1 MKEVLRIINLLSST
15 TKTNEK
21 LKILKDNK
29 DNKLLKKVLYYTY
42 SDKQYGFSEARLRK
56 LIDEY
61 TPQFRSTFNDGF
73 SMLDTLAGSN
83 INSNLIN
90 QTLEFLLAE
99 SDEELRGLWFKILVK
114 DLACGISNKTIEKVF
129 PGLLPKWEVM
139 RPSPIDGV
147 NIKQGTEFSLSL
159 KENGQRAT
167 YRNGIIKSRQ
177 NEIFEG
183 LNHIIKDIDTLKAM
197 LPEFKDYVFDGE
209 LIRNNIDNIDDNEN
223 FRLTCSILSDE
234 NADKS
239 PIVFRLFDMLPR
251 EEFDNGQSKDKYFK
265 RKSNLAKVE
274 QAIKE
279 HNLESLDIVMFLYQ
293 GKDQNKINEELER
306 WDSQGYEGLVLNLDK
321 PYVCKKTKNV
331 LKVKQFR
338 EADVR
343 IVGWY
348 LGKSGANLGKFG
360 GFTVDYK
367 GTHTNIGGGYS
378 KELREHYSQH
388 ADEYIGRVMQI
399 RFKDESM
406 NSKTG
411 KINIQ
416 FGGYVCIREEGKEP
430 SYN

>member
-1 MKEVLRIINLLSST
+1 MKKVLETINQLRST

-21 LKILKDNK
+21 LAILKNNQDNE
-29 DNKLLKKVLYYTY
+29 LLKKVLYYTY
-42 SDKQYGFSEARLRK
+42 ADKQYGFSEKK
-56 LIDEY
+56 LKY
-61 TPQFRSTFNDGF
+61 LCGNYKPQSIITWENGF
-73 SMLDTLAGSN
+73 DMLDTLAGSN
-83 INSNLIN
+83 INDNLRN
-90 QTLEFLLAE
+90 KALEFLSMQTNE
-99 SDEELRGLWFKILVK
+99 QLRDLWSKILVK

-129 PGLLPKWEVM
+129 PNLLPKWEVM

-147 NIKQGTEFSLSL
+147 NIKLGTEFSLSL

-183 LNHIIKDIDTLKAM
+183 LSHIIKDIDTLKET

-209 LIRNNIDNIDDNEN
+209 LIRDNIDGIDDNEN

-234 NADKS
+234 NTDKR

-251 EEFDNGQSKDKYFK
+251 EEFDKGQSKDKYFK

-279 HNLESLDIVMFLYQ
+279 FRLESLDIVMFLYQ
-293 GKDQNKINEELER
+293 GRDQNKINEELEY
-306 WDSQGYEGLVLNLDK
+306 WDNQGYEGLVLNLDK
-321 PYVCKKTKNV
+321 PYVCKKTKNS

-338 EADVR
+338 EADVK

-348 LGKSGANLGKFG
+348 LGKSGTNLGKFG

-378 KELREHYSQH
+378 KELREYYSEH

-416 FGGYVCIREEGKEP
+416 FGGYVCMREEGKEV